1 MSVTSALGFSAAG
14 TACGIKPGGVP
25 DLAIV
30 VADAPANAAGVF
42 TTSSTAA
49 PPVHVSRRHLAS
61 GSARAVVVN
70 SGCANAGTG
79 GPGHTAAIATAQA
92 VAAAYGCDSSEVLV
106 CSTGTIGPQLPVERI
121 VQALPLELASDPQA
135 GADAATAIMTTD
147 SVRKEAARSTGGF
160 TIGGMAKGAGM
171 IRPDMATMLAVIT
184 TDAVITSPSLQR
196 SLESA
201 VGVSFNALN
210 IDGCRSTNDT
220 VLIMASG
227 ASGVEPGSG
236 AFTGALAEVCSDL
249 AHQIAA
255 DAEGATRVV
264 TLRVTGAED
273 DDQAR
278 ELGKFIADSDLVRA
292 SFYGGDPNWGRIFA
306 ALGAAP
312 LRVDPDSIS
321 IGFDGVVVAE
331 RGSGAVF
338 DEQALAERLAEG
350 GFVVDVEVGPG
361 SGRAT
366 VLTTDLTP
374 EYVRFNGERS

>member
-79 GPGHTAAIATAQA
+79 GPGYTAAIATAQA

-171 IRPDMATMLAVIT
+171 INPNMATMLAFIT
-184 TDAVITSPSLQR
+184 TDACV
-196 SLESA
+196 A
-201 VGVSFNALN
+201 A
-210 IDGCRSTNDT
+210 
-220 VLIMASG
+220 
-227 ASGVEPGSG
+227 
-236 AFTGALAEVCSDL
+236 SDL
-249 AHQIAA
+249 
-255 DAEGATRVV
+255 R
-264 TLRVTGAED
+264 
-273 DDQAR
+273 
-278 ELGKFIADSDLVRA
+278 
-292 SFYGGDPNWGRIFA
+292 
-306 ALGAAP
+306 
-312 LRVDPDSIS
+312 
-321 IGFDGVVVAE
+321 
-331 RGSGAVF
+331 
-338 DEQALAERLAEG
+338 
-350 GFVVDVEVGPG
+350 
-361 SGRAT
+361 RAT
-366 VLTTDLTP
+366 PSTKRETASWRP
-374 EYVRFNGERS
+374 ERDHP

>member
-1 MSVTSALGFSAAG
+1 MSVTAAHGFSAAG
-14 TACGIKPGGVP
+14 AACGIKPGGVP

-30 VADAPANAAGVF
+30 VAEAVANAAGVF

-49 PPVHVSRRHLAS
+49 PPVHVSRRHLSS
-61 GSARAVVVN
+61 GSAKAVVIN

-79 GPGHTAAIATAQA
+79 GQGHTAAIATAQA
-92 VAAAYGCDSSEVLV
+92 VAAAYGCDPSDVLV

-121 VQALPLELASDPQA
+121 VHALPLELASDPQA

-184 TDAVITSPSLQR
+184 TDAVVGSMRLQR
-196 SLESA
+196 ALEGA
-201 VGVSFNALN
+201 VQVSFNALN
-210 IDGCRSTNDT
+210 VDGCQSTNDT
-220 VLIMASG
+220 VLILASG
-227 ASGVEPGSG
+227 ASGVEPDGES
-236 AFTGALAEVCSDL
+236 FTDALVEVCSDL

-264 TLRVTGAED
+264 ILRVTGAD
-273 DDQAR
+273 DDDEAR
-278 ELGKFIADSDLVRA
+278 ELGKFVADSDLVRA

-312 LRVDPDSIS
+312 ISVDPDVIS
-321 IGFDGVVVAE
+321 IRFEGVLVAE
-331 RGSGAVF
+331 GGTEAVF
-338 DEQALAERLAEG
+338 DGQALAERLAGG
-350 GFVVDVEVGPG
+350 GFGVDVNVGPG
-361 SGRAT
+361 SGQAT